1 MAAIFSCVCSC
12 CGQRYE
18 GSPSY
23 AFTMPDHYFQLTPE
37 EQNERGNI
45 DKNICSIRH
54 DEHTDYFIRVCLE
67 IPIHGVISP
76 FLWGVWVSIGKD
88 NLKRY
93 LQTWDDADE
102 NDAYFGWFC
111 NNISL
116 YPSTLGL
123 KTLAHPRRDNKRPW
137 LELEPSEHPLYLD
150 WKNGLSIEQA
160 KALVLKRMHQSQQ

>member
-12 CGQRYE
+12 CGQSYE

-23 AFTMPDHYFQLTPE
+23 AFKMPDHSFQLTPE

-45 DKNICSIRH
+45 DNNISSIRLDDH
-54 DEHTDYFIRVCLE
+54 SDYFIRACLE

-76 FLWGVWVSIGKD
+76 FMWGVWVSIRKD
-88 NLKRY
+88 DLKRY
-93 LQTWDDADE
+93 LQTWDEADE
-102 NDAYFGWFC
+102 NDAYSGWC
-111 NNISL
+111 YNNLSL

-123 KTLAHPRRDNKRPW
+123 KSLAHPRRDNVRPW

-160 KALVLKRMHQSQQ
+160 KPLVIKNMHQSQQ